1 MNGTAKQ
8 PGIIPIAIFDA
19 FDAVEK
25 FPHRI
30 FLFRVCYL
38 EVYKEQVKDL
48 LNPDPTAA
56 AAIKIQYDETAQKSV
71 IRGVKEQVV
80 MSAVQVMS
88 LLQAGEMYRHV
99 GATSMNELSSRAHTV
114 FRLIIES
121 KDANGGPNAPVR
133 SSTLNLIDLAGSE
146 NARMAGSS
154 GERALEAKTINQ
166 SLLTLSM
173 IIQRLSE
180 MSDRKQAVH
189 LPYRDSKL
197 TRILEEPLSGN
208 AFVAIICTISPSD
221 RCVEESTNT
230 LRFAS
235 RAKKV
240 TLSAQVNESGSFMMI
255 QQYETEINNLKKK
268 IAEMESRLNRNTPV
282 SREMEEAVMDDR
294 EERDSILRMIEE
306 MNRYII
312 KADGQMRD
320 ERSAIDDR
328 VHGWKRG
335 SSPHHGV
342 HEGGGGINMGSRE
355 EILNDLRSAV
365 IRAPGR
371 HSSDVFDAASNKDSF
386 TLSQ

>member
-25 FPHRI
+25 FPNRI

-56 AAIKIQYDETAQKSV
+56 ANIKIQFDETAQRSV
-71 IRGVKEQVV
+71 VRGIKEQVV

-99 GATSMNELSSRAHTV
+99 GATNMNEQSSRAHTV

-121 KDANGGPNAPVR
+121 KDANGGPHAPVR

-146 NARMAGSS
+146 NAKMAGSS
-154 GERALEAKTINQ
+154 GERALEARAINQ

-180 MSDRKQAVH
+180 ASDTRQATH

-208 AFVAIICTISPSD
+208 AFIAIVCTLSPSE
-221 RCVEESTNT
+221 RCLDESTNT

-240 TLSAQVNESGSFMMI
+240 ALSAQVNESGSSMVI
-255 QQYETEINNLKKK
+255 QQYEAEINNLKRK
-268 IAEMESRLNRNTPV
+268 IAEMESRLGHNQPPG
-282 SREMEEAVMDDR
+282 REQVEEEAMEER
-294 EERDSILRMIEE
+294 EERDGILRLIEE
-306 MNRYII
+306 MNRYIL
-312 KADGQMRD
+312 KADGQFRD
-320 ERSAIDDR
+320 ERSAIEDR
-328 VHGWKRG
+328 VHGWRRASLGEADGG
-335 SSPHHGV
+335 SIASG
-342 HEGGGGINMGSRE
+342 GSRE

-365 IRAPGR
+365 TRAPGR
-371 HSSDVFDAASNKDSF
+371 HSSDVYDAASM
-386 TLSQ
+386 LG